1 MSSAQ
6 SNQKGSQGRVAVYSI
21 VSVSRRGM
29 GGDRRREDAVVE
41 GSWRPRPRAAYK
53 AARRLRGLR
62 TQMSLPEVLLWR
74 LLRQASSPIRR
85 QHLLGAYVVD
95 FYCLAAKL
103 VVPRFYS
110 TQLTSSHFQIV
121 GDRCGSS
128 SSSRRAPPATLNGAK
143 NRLPQ
148 QEGTRVAVRNLPLS
162 LL

>member
-1 MSSAQ
+1 
-6 SNQKGSQGRVAVYSI
+6 
-21 VSVSRRGM
+21 M

-110 TQLTSSHFQIV
+110 TQLTSSHFQI
-121 GDRCGSS
+121 G
-128 SSSRRAPPATLNGAK
+128 AAHPPPAVERHQL
-143 NRLPQ
+143 R
-148 QEGTRVAVRNLPLS
+148 
-162 LL
+162 